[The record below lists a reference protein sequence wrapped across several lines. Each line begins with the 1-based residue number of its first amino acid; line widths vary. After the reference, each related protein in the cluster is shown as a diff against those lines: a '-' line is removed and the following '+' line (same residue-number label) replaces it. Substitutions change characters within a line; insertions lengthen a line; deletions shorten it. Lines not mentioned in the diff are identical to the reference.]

1 MKLEDILAFQNPW
14 WRTGNVGNEKEK
26 LGYFERPML
35 NRVFSQVSAGGK
47 VVSIIGPR
55 QVGKTVLVHQAIQR
69 LLKEGVAP
77 NRIFYLPLDNPEIT
91 KSGVVN
97 ELMDFVAQ
105 AVKTPLYELE
115 TPVYVFL
122 DEVHKLR
129 SWGEEVK
136 HWHDLKLKIRFTVTG
151 SSAARILTGAGE
163 SLLGRVSHNMMFS
176 LSFNEFLRVKY
187 GIDVA
192 PSGVEQLKKTHSS
205 LVKDKQKIRIAFADY
220 MLRGGYPALLNEETS
235 GVFQTL
241 LEYKD
246 LSLQRDIFDV
256 EEVRDSKTI
265 NELISILA
273 ESVGSKV
280 SYNKLGTL
288 LLSRVNTVKRYL
300 SMLESIYFVK
310 EMSTFRN
317 KKYSSAKY
325 GKKVIFLDNG
335 MMNSL
340 NTDYEMKKMPQAVE
354 NAVCSAVYRKM
365 TDFEMNPELQ
375 FWSNGNGEVDCIL
388 RDGAKTVLPIEV
400 KFRETV
406 SDDDMKGLVGF
417 MDKLGTDAGLLVSKD
432 TFEERNIS
440 GKRLILVPAW
450 LFLLAFG

>member
-14 WRTGNVGNEKEK
+14 WRTGSVGNAEK

-35 NRVFSQVSAGGK
+35 NRVFSQLSEGSK
-47 VVSIIGPR
+47 IVSIIGPR

-69 LLKEGVAP
+69 LLKDGVEA

-91 KSGVVN
+91 KSGIVN
-97 ELMDFVAQ
+97 ELMEFVAQ

-129 SWGEEVK
+129 TWGEEVK
-136 HWHDLKLKIRFTVTG
+136 HWHDLKLKIRFTITG

-163 SLLGRVSHNMMFS
+163 SLIGRVSHNMLFS

-187 GIDVA
+187 GIDMA
-192 PSGVEQLKKTHSS
+192 PSGLEHLKKTHSS

-220 MLRGGYPALLNEETS
+220 MLRGGYPALLNEEAPKA
-235 GVFQTL
+235 FQTL

-300 SMLESIYFVK
+300 GMLESIYFVK

-317 KKYSSAKY
+317 RKYSSAKY

-340 NTDYEMKKMPQAVE
+340 NMDYDMKKMPHAVE
-354 NAVCSAVYRKM
+354 NAVCSAIYRKM
-365 TDFEMNPELQ
+365 TDFELNPELQ
-375 FWSNGNGEVDCIL
+375 FWSNGDGEVDCIL
-388 RDGAKTVLPIEV
+388 RDGAKMVPIEV

-406 SDDDMKGLVGF
+406 SDDDVKGLVGF
-417 MDKLGTDAGLLVSKD
+417 MDKSETDVGIVVSKD
-432 TFEERNIS
+432 IFEERSIN
-440 GKRLILVPAW
+440 GKRLVLVPAW
-450 LFLLAFG
+450 LFLPAFA